1 MPRRRIDAVAIT
13 VHPNPQR
20 ITGFDGA
27 IEGEAAGVFGAVDL
41 PSGVHPRRRVVVDSE
56 NDCAVVTTPS

>member
-13 VHPNPQR
+13 VHPNRQR
-20 ITGFDGA
+20 ITGFDGV
-27 IEGEAAGVFGAVDL
+27 IPIEAAGVFGAVDL

-56 NDCAVVTTPS
+56 TIVLS